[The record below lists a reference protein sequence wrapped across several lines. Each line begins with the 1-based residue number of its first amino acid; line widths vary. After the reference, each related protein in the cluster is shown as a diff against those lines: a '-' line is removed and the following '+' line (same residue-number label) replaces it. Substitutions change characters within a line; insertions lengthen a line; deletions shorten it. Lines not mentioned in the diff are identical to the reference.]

1 MTATILFWLST
12 GLIAYIFVGYPLAVA
27 AVAFL
32 RPRRWT
38 REAIEPS
45 ISIVIAAHNEALSIL
60 PKIENLL
67 SLDYPSD
74 RIEIL
79 IGSDGSTDST
89 AEQLLSI
96 TDPRVRPFIFHQRR
110 GKPAI
115 LDVLVP
121 EAKGTILVFAD
132 VRQRFERSALR
143 ALVASFADDGVGA
156 VTGELMLTR
165 PDSEAAEG
173 SGLYWRY
180 EKFVRHCEA
189 LVASTIVVT
198 GAIYAI
204 RRELFEPIPADTI
217 TDDLLIPL
225 RIARRG
231 LRVVTEQGARAYD
244 SVPAS
249 RQEFARKV
257 RTLAGAFQLFARERW
272 VFNPMRDPLWW
283 QTMSHKVLRLFIAP
297 LQITALAA
305 NIVLAVSSPFF
316 QSVLTAQML
325 FYAGALAACL
335 LPRRWKRPRV
345 LAIPHIFCVLSWA
358 TVVAC
363 ARWISGKQNITWEK
377 VTRSFATTH

>member
-1 MTATILFWLST
+1 MTATIPSWLSA

-45 ISIVIAAHNEALSIL
+45 ISIVIAAHNEALSIM

-67 SLDYPSD
+67 SLDYPAD

-89 AEQLLSI
+89 VEQLQAI
-96 TDPRVRPFIFHQRR
+96 TDPRVRPFIFAQRR
-110 GKPAI
+110 GKPAV
-115 LDVLVP
+115 LDALVP
-121 EAKGTILVFAD
+121 EATGDVVVFAD

-143 ALVASFADDGVGA
+143 ALVASFADSGVGA

-165 PDSEAAEG
+165 DGGAEG
-173 SGLYWRY
+173 AGLYWRY

-231 LRVVTEQGARAYD
+231 LRIVTEQGARAYD
-244 SVPAS
+244 SVPAA

-257 RTLAGAFQLFARERW
+257 RTIGGAFQLFSRERW
-272 VFNPMRDPLWW
+272 VFNPLRDPLWW
-283 QTMSHKVLRLFIAP
+283 QTMSHKVLRLLIAP
-297 LQITALAA
+297 LQITALAT
-305 NIVLAVSSPFF
+305 NIILAATSPFF
-316 QSVLTAQML
+316 QLML
-325 FYAGALAACL
+325 IGQIIFYAGALTACL
-335 LPRRWKRPRV
+335 LPHGWKRPRV

-363 ARWISGKQNITWEK
+363 ARWISGRQNITWEK